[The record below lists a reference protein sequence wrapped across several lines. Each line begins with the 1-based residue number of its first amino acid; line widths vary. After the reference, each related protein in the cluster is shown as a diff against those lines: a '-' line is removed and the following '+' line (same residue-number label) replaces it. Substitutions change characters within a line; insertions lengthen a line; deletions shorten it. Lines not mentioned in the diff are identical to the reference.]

1 MNNNRKIRID
11 KLIFEQEMVPSR
23 SRARALI
30 MAGKVLVD
38 DVPVTK
44 AGTKVD
50 PQASIRLKTPDHPW
64 VSRGGLKIEKGI
76 EVFQTPIKDMVAL
89 DVGASTGGFTDYLLQ
104 HGADFVHALDV
115 GYGQLHWKL
124 RQDKRVKVWERTNIR
139 YCKKEDFSPQPHLA
153 TVDVSFISLKLVIP
167 VLFQILDSGDQIVA
181 LVKPQFEVGKGQVGK
196 GGIVRDMKLRLKTVE
211 EVIDFLKE
219 KGARLKGPVESPI
232 KGPGGNV
239 EFLIEITVP

>member
-1 MNNNRKIRID
+1 MSKNRKIRID
-11 KLIFEQEMVPSR
+11 KLIFEKEMVPSR

-30 MAGKVLVD
+30 MA
-38 DVPVTK
+38 
-44 AGTKVD
+44 
-50 PQASIRLKTPDHPW
+50 QASLRLKTPDHPW

-76 EVFQTPIKDMVAL
+76 EAFKTRIKDMVVL

-104 HGADFVHALDV
+104 HGAAYVHALDV

-139 YCKKEDFSPQPHLA
+139 YCKKEEFSPQPHLA
-153 TVDVSFISLKLVIP
+153 TVDVSFISLRLVIP
-167 VLFQILDSGDQIVA
+167 VLLKILDSGDQIVA

-196 GGIVRDMKLRLKTVE
+196 GGIVRDKKLRQKTVRD
-211 EVIDFLKE
+211 VIDFFEE
-219 KGARLKGPVESPI
+219 KGALVSGPVESPI
-232 KGPGGNV
+232 QGPGGNV